1 MALSASRCRKNVI
14 RNIKD
19 EIILEVSK
27 VTICTHMKMKDK
39 TVYSTKEKYLTANQ
53 ALARRDRKLLSK
65 GDSS

>member
-1 MALSASRCRKNVI
+1 MALSASRCRKNVF

-39 TVYSTKEKYLTANQ
+39 TIYSTKEKYLTANK

>member
-1 MALSASRCRKNVI
+1 MALSASRCRKNVF